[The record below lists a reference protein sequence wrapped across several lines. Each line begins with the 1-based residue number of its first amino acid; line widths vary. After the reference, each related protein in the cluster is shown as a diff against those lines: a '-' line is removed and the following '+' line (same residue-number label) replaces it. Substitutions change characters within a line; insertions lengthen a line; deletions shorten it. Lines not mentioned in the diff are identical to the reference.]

1 MLRNLTALQVLLKDS
16 TAVCSLCL
24 SSPSN
29 FSAAQARSDSGHPAP
44 GSLPPAAREIVPA
57 GAQALHALVSAAPL
71 PPGLSFPIGSTT
83 EGPGEVEGKEA
94 LSPIGRTPP

>member
-16 TAVCSLCL
+16 IDVCSLCL

-44 GSLPPAAREIVPA
+44 GSLPPAAHEIVPA

-71 PPGLSFPIGSTT
+71 PPRLSFPIGSTT
-83 EGPGEVEGKEA
+83 EGPGEVEERR
-94 LSPIGRTPP
+94 LFLP